1 METNLQERKVELI
14 QWISVIED
22 EAVLEKIADVRNQIT
37 ADWWNEISAAEKESI
52 DRGLAEADAGKL
64 SPHTTARSIYEK
76 WL

>member
-1 METNLQERKVELI
+1 MEMNLQERKVELI

-37 ADWWNEISAAEKESI
+37 ADWWKEIPEAEKESI
-52 DRGLAEADAGKL
+52 DIGLAEADAGKL